1 VFACKHNQ
9 HYKVTFL
16 FSNPLRCFT
25 DENCFSLDE
34 YDPIGIV
41 DIGKSE
47 KPRSIAIHPIRR
59 LLFWTDVGSQQSV
72 VRAKMDGSSSMILA
86 DHLEGVTSLGLDPIS
101 NIVFF
106 AHGKKI
112 EYIDI
117 NGKNR

>member
-1 VFACKHNQ
+1 MQTPSISQGN
-9 HYKVTFL
+9 TF
-16 FSNPLRCFT
+16 SPLLLLHSFT
-25 DENCFSLDE
+25 DDNCFSLDG

-41 DIGKSE
+41 DIGHSE

-59 LLFWTDVGSQQSV
+59 LLFWTDVGLQQAV
-72 VRAKMDGSSSMILA
+72 VRAKMDGSNSMILA
-86 DHLEGVTSLGLDPIS
+86 DHLEGVTSLALDPIS

-112 EYIDI
+112 EFVDI